1 MVRLSEE
8 GSLADHGRVCT
19 MVSGRMYQ
27 KTYLQD
33 FLGLCAGKIEWD
45 MRIALG
51 EGWDSVERSH
61 RDESHPGV
69 VFGLI

>member
-1 MVRLSEE
+1 MVCLSEE
-8 GSLADHGRVCT
+8 GSLVDHGGFCDMT
-19 MVSGRMYQ
+19 SGRVYQ

-33 FLGLCAGKIEWD
+33 FLGLCAGKIEWY

-51 EGWDSVERSH
+51 EGWDGVERSH
-61 RDESHPGV
+61 QDESNPGV